1 MDKSKMIF
9 IAKVSMLV
17 VNVALLIVGNKIAD
31 IEHGDM
37 IAKEVEKYM
46 EGHN

>member
-1 MDKSKMIF
+1 MDKGKMIS
-9 IAKVSMLV
+9 IIKVGMV
-17 VNVALLIVGNKIAD
+17 VANIALLIVGNKIAD

-37 IAKEVEKYM
+37 IAKEVKKYM